1 MADTT
6 TSNLLLTKPEV
17 GASTDSW
24 GTKINTDLDSVDAV
38 FAAAGTGTSVGL
50 NVGAGKTLAVAGT
63 LTSTGTSSF
72 SANPTFS
79 GGTANGVT
87 YLNGSKVLTSGSAL
101 VFDGTS
107 NFSFGSS
114 NAAAYNTYNINNTS
128 STGYARLLLNVGA
141 GGANGIAAIKYAPG
155 IFMQIGPDSNDTTT
169 PLVFAVNNA
178 TEGMRLTSTGLGIGT
193 STITRL
199 LEVGSGSTTKT
210 AIGQSLICLSANSG
224 NLGYVNE
231 IGFGGSAT
239 TNVQSAIGNIVTSD
253 TAAGNGAL
261 YFATRSVTTDTAPTE
276 RMRIDNIGN
285 VGIGAT
291 SISAVGAY
299 RVLDLNHTTGG
310 YLSLSAAGTRV
321 GAVYA
326 TASAFGL
333 EAVNASAYMQFVTG
347 GAERARIDSSGSLLV
362 GLTSASSGGFAS
374 GTKFAVN
381 AGANLAAGF
390 RRAES
395 SGTNEYIRFTDG
407 DDADCGSIDV
417 NATANTTAYN
427 TSSDYRLKQDIA
439 SMTGAL
445 AKVAVLNPC
454 TWNWKHAPEVQG
466 QGFIAHELAE
476 VVPDCVTGVKDE
488 VDQEGNPVYQGID
501 TSFLVATLTSALQ
514 ELNAKF
520 EAYVASHP

>member
-1 MADTT
+1 MGVTPSAWSTIVPVQVK
-6 TSNLLLTKPEV
+6 NGFIGGLNNRVYV
-17 GASTDSW
+17 GANNYYDGTNSRYIATD
-24 GTKINTDLDSVDAV
+24 
-38 FAAAGTGTSVGL
+38 FASRYYQNAGTHVWETAPSGTAGNAITFTQAMTLDASGRLGIGETSPAATLDVK
-50 NVGAGKTLAVAGT
+50 GAGGVGRIN
-63 LTSTGTSSF
+63 SSD
-72 SANPTFS
+72 ANGAYITFANS
-79 GGTANGVT
+79 GTAKGQI
-87 YLNGSKVLTSGSAL
+87 GSAYHIVTSGSAN
-101 VFDGTS
+101 D
-107 NFSFGSS
+107 
-114 NAAAYNTYNINNTS
+114 
-128 STGYARLLLNVGA
+128 YAL
-141 GGANGIAAIKYAPG
+141 
-155 IFMQIGPDSNDTTT
+155 T
-169 PLVFAVNNA
+169 AVNNLIFA
-178 TEGMRLTSTGLGIGT
+178 AG
-193 STITRL
+193 
-199 LEVGSGSTTKT
+199 GST
-210 AIGQSLICLSANSG
+210 
-224 NLGYVNE
+224 
-231 IGFGGSAT
+231 
-239 TNVQSAIGNIVTSD
+239 
-253 TAAGNGAL
+253 
-261 YFATRSVTTDTAPTE
+261 
-276 RMRIDNIGN
+276 
-285 VGIGAT
+285 
-291 SISAVGAY
+291 
-299 RVLDLNHTTGG
+299 
-310 YLSLSAAGTRV
+310 
-321 GAVYA
+321 
-326 TASAFGL
+326 
-333 EAVNASAYMQFVTG
+333 
-347 GAERARIDSSGSLLV
+347 ERARIDSSGSLLG